1 MSGGAKVLIIGFSFA
16 MIVVSFLI
24 GIWAKRKAD
33 TAQAFFGGT
42 ALFGPFV
49 VGLSTMSAVASA
61 FAIVGIPGI
70 IYATGN
76 PMSFWMLSS
85 AAFGMAYIILGKK
98 VRAMAELGPISSL
111 GDISDLRFQ
120 KSRYIK
126 AVMSLVLFLGCI
138 AYLAAQIK
146 GVSVM
151 FAHLLGWNFY
161 VTGFLIFGVL
171 IAYMIIGGEA
181 GGIMTQAFQG
191 LVMAVAGIIIIIGFF
206 VVTGGF
212 GNVLDAV
219 AKAGAI
225 TGGGV
230 TKKMSADFLNAWGI
244 LPGQV
249 SMVYMLIPILGTVGQ
264 PQVLTRMY
272 ALKNPRDMPK
282 LGLWA
287 ALSHAIVGFLA
298 IVMGF
303 GALYLVATGKIAPLA
318 KADTAAAVFA
328 DSLGIWGQLLFY
340 ATVLAAAMSSA
351 SMFLSL
357 SAGIISRDLPAAIG
371 MKAVDGKTQIKRFRI
386 TMGVLGVIAVA
397 LALTNDSMVA
407 ILGTF
412 GWGTLMSATFP
423 VFVVGLLWKRA
434 SKEGV
439 AVGIS
444 LALVLNV
451 ICFILVQNKFK
462 FPGGI
467 PWYFNVI
474 VVSIA
479 ATILVS
485 LFTSG
490 ASGKNLDRAVEKVLD
505 L

>member
-1 MSGGAKVLIIGFSFA
+1 MSTGAKILIVGFSFA
-16 MIVVSFLI
+16 TIVVSFLI
-24 GIWAKRKAD
+24 GVWAKKKAD

-42 ALFGPFV
+42 ALFGPVV
-49 VGLSTMSAVASA
+49 VGLSTMAAVASA
-61 FAIVGIPGI
+61 FAVIGIPGI

-76 PMSFWMLSS
+76 PMTFWMLSS

-98 VRAMAELGPISSL
+98 VRAMAELGPVSSL
-111 GDISDLRFQ
+111 GDISDLRFD

-146 GVSVM
+146 GVSEM
-151 FAHLLGWNFY
+151 FAHILGWNYY

-191 LVMAVAGIIIIIGFF
+191 LIMAVASVIIIVGFF

-212 GNVLDAV
+212 GKVLEA
-219 AKAGAI
+219 AAAAG
-225 TGGGV
+225 TLTNGPV
-230 TKKMSADFLNAWGI
+230 TKKLSADFLNAWGV

-272 ALKNPRDMPK
+272 ALKNPRDMPR

-287 ALSHAIVGFLA
+287 AVSHAFVGFLA
-298 IVMGF
+298 VVMGF
-303 GALYLVATGKIAPLA
+303 GAIYLVATGKVPPLA
-318 KADTAAAVFA
+318 KADTAAFVYA
-328 DSLGIWGQLLFY
+328 DSLGAWAQLLFY
-340 ATVLAAAMSSA
+340 ATALAAAMSSA

-357 SAGIISRDLPAAIG
+357 SAGIIAKDLPEALG
-371 MKAVDGKTQIKRFRI
+371 MRKPSDKEQISRFRVM
-386 TMGVLGVIAVA
+386 MGVLGVISVAV
-397 LALTNDSMVA
+397 ALTNDSMVA

-423 VFVVGLLWKRA
+423 VFVLGLLWKGA

-439 AVGIS
+439 ACGIS
-444 LALVLNV
+444 VALVLN
-451 ICFILVQNKFK
+451 ILCFALVQQKFK
-462 FPGGI
+462 FPGGM

-474 VVSIA
+474 VASIVV
-479 ATILVS
+479 TILVS
-485 LFTSG
+485 LFTKG
-490 ASGKNLDRAVEKVLD
+490 AAGKNLDKAVEKVIEL
-505 L
+505 